1 MNIQEAYK
9 KLDLAR
15 GLDQKRVDEKFNL
28 LKNELEERIANSQNE
43 KLKQVFINRLND
55 IENAYQFLTEYF
67 IEQNNEIENQSV
79 QQEEIK
85 PIEPVYVPEPPIQVE
100 NKEVPRS
107 NKLIWFG
114 IPIGLIF
121 LGLLFYFLKT
131 TNLFGE
137 DKIDIYRKMDGEVQ
151 VFVNNLILRQY
162 PDTESSK
169 IETFPFGTRLIFDE
183 NEPSNT
189 DNDNRVWRKVRFIH
203 PTYGWDKPSENSP
216 YPFEGWIAVS
226 ECGVDWVADSTKV
239 SKLSSILGN
248 EDAAKV
254 IHSSFRHPLVDY
266 FEKKNYLDNWVIY
279 GVDSKERIKPLLIND
294 FGNSTRDCNNNKQSE
309 LVAILKNKNNNSKK
323 LIIISLY
330 GSDNY
335 DVIYDKE
342 IDSDVSGFRKLSSS
356 EKSQLNYD
364 YDIWYTNPLMM
375 VWNDY
380 STTVIGLNPYNN
392 SVEFQQLY
400 GYD

>member
-1 MNIQEAYK
+1 MVKDTLGANATKAMTLRFVNSDVIDSDGDGVNNYREMYDGTNPFDAK
-9 KLDLAR
+9 S
-15 GLDQKRVDEKFNL
+15 FNSL
-28 LKNELEERIANSQNE
+28 S
-43 KLKQVFINRLND
+43 
-55 IENAYQFLTEYF
+55 
-67 IEQNNEIENQSV
+67 
-79 QQEEIK
+79 
-85 PIEPVYVPEPPIQVE
+85 
-100 NKEVPRS
+100 
-107 NKLIWFG
+107 
-114 IPIGLIF
+114 IGL
-121 LGLLFYFLKT
+121 
-131 TNLFGE
+131 
-137 DKIDIYRKMDGEVQ
+137 VA
-151 VFVNNLILRQY
+151 
-162 PDTESSK
+162 
-169 IETFPFGTRLIFDE
+169 
-183 NEPSNT
+183 
-189 DNDNRVWRKVRFIH
+189 H
-203 PTYGWDKPSENSP
+203 

-279 GVDSKERIKPLLIND
+279 GVDSKEKIKPLLIND

-335 DVIYDKE
+335 EVIYDNE
-342 IDSDVSGFRKLSSS
+342 IDSDVSGFRKLSST

-380 STTVIGLNPYNN
+380 RTTVIGLNPYNN
-392 SVEFQQLY
+392 SVGFQQLY